1 VEEELLMNYINRGMD
16 GAYINSVLKEIDD
29 INEIRDFRW
38 VYRNGDKYRV
48 IKRKPGIK
56 PYIVRFNR
64 IEEGM
69 MEHPLFTVFVS
80 LFIIAKLVSMG
91 PQWLLAVIPLFLFYM
106 LRFAVRVK
114 TAGRAED

>member
-1 VEEELLMNYINRGMD
+1 MNYINREIN
-16 GAYINSVLKEIDD
+16 GAYINSILKEIDD

-38 VYRNGDKYRV
+38 IYRRGETVRV

-64 IEEGM
+64 IEKGM

-80 LFIIAKLVSMG
+80 LFIIAKLISAG
-91 PQWLLAVIPLFLFYM
+91 PLALFVIIPPLLFY
-106 LRFAVRVK
+106 LFRFAARGRFINS
-114 TAGRAED
+114 AGS

>member
-1 VEEELLMNYINRGMD
+1 MNYIDRGLN

-38 VYRNGDKYRV
+38 VYRDGEKYRT
-48 IKRKPGIK
+48 IKRKPGVK

-80 LFIIAKLVSMG
+80 LLIIAKLVNIG
-91 PQWLLAVIPLFLFYM
+91 DYALFIIIPLLMSY
-106 LRFAVRVK
+106 LYRFAVKGKIIKNAR
-114 TAGRAED
+114 G

>member
-1 VEEELLMNYINRGMD
+1 MNYINRGMD
-16 GAYINSVLKEIDD
+16 GAYINSILKEIDD

-38 VYRNGDKYRV
+38 VYRDGEKYRT
-48 IKRKPGIK
+48 IKRKPGVK

-80 LFIIAKLVSMG
+80 LFIIAKLVSIG
-91 PQWLLAVIPLFLFYM
+91 THALFIIIPPLLFYM

-114 TAGRAED
+114 ITGRAGE

>member
-1 VEEELLMNYINRGMD
+1 MNYINRGMD

-91 PQWLLAVIPLFLFYM
+91 PQLLLAVIPLFLFYM